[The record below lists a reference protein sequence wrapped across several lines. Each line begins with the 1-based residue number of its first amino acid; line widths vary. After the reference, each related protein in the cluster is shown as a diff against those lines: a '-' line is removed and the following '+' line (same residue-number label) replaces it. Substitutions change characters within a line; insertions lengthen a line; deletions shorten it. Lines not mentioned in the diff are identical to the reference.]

1 MIIRLKRNDDRKSIT
16 YTAELS
22 ASFEIMDEMRYIIPD
37 SMIGDTL
44 YRMFEDAL
52 YKERDN
58 KEYEFVIVAD

>member
-22 ASFEIMDEMRYIIPD
+22 ASFEIMDEMNDIIPND
-37 SMIGDTL
+37 MIYSTL
-44 YRMFEDAL
+44 YRMFEDTL

>member
-1 MIIRLKRNDDRKSIT
+1 MIIQLKRDEERKSVT
-16 YTAELS
+16 CTAELR
-22 ASFEIMDEMRYIIPD
+22 ASFEIMDEMRYVIPD